1 MSFLHSTN
9 VEVFSRGSSHCAPEQ
24 PRFEPRLVFLTTD
37 NSPSH
42 LTSPQCM
49 LGKGLALVMTLSG
62 VSSLEVR

>member
-9 VEVFSRGSSHCAPEQ
+9 VEVFSHGSSHCAT
-24 PRFEPRLVFLTTD
+24 RFEPRLVFLTTD
-37 NSPSH
+37 NCPSH

-49 LGKGLALVMTLSG
+49 LGKGLAWVMTLSG